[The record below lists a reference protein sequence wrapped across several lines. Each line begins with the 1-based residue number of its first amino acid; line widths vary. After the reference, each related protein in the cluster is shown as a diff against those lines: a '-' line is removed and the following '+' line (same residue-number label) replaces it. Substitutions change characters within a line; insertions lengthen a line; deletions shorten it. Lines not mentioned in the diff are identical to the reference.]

1 MVKYIFLFVLVGG
14 NYIFAQRPF
23 TGDKIFS
30 DKYPLEQINTVSFS
44 SLTVSNT
51 ITDDVI
57 VTLRDGGR
65 HYISHVYI
73 RAKESYTFKNLPV
86 GHFVYQ
92 YYNLKMYYESPQR
105 IPIYLNNEEF
115 LRFYYSAG
123 AKKIIGF
130 EISQQEFFKE

>member
-1 MVKYIFLFVLVGG
+1 MKKYLILFLLFGSNYVL
-14 NYIFAQRPF
+14 AQRPT
-23 TGDKIFS
+23 TGEKIFN
-30 DKYPLEQINTVSFS
+30 DRYPAEKINLVSFS

-51 ITDDVI
+51 INDDVI

-73 RAKESYTFKNLPV
+73 RANEHYTFENLPV

-92 YYNLKMYYESPQR
+92 YHNLKMYYESPKR
-105 IPIYLNNEEF
+105 IPIYLNTEEF

-130 EISQQEFFKE
+130 EISEEEFFKE

>member
-1 MVKYIFLFVLVGG
+1 MKKYLFLFILLVC
-14 NYIFAQRPF
+14 NIVFAQRPA
-23 TGDKIFS
+23 TGEKIFS
-30 DKYPLEQINTVSFS
+30 HKYPSEQINRVSFS

-51 ITDDVI
+51 INDDII

-73 RAKESYTFKNLPV
+73 RANESYTFENLPV

-92 YYNLKMYYESPQR
+92 YHNLKMYYESPER
-105 IPIYLNNEEF
+105 IPIYLNNKEF
-115 LRFYYSAG
+115 LTFYYSAA

-130 EISQQEFFKE
+130 EITEEEFFK

>member
-1 MVKYIFLFVLVGG
+1 MKKYIFLFILFVS
-14 NYIFAQRPF
+14 NYVFAQRPV
-23 TGDKIFS
+23 TGEKIFS
-30 DKYPLEQINTVSFS
+30 HKYPSEQVNKISFS

-51 ITDDVI
+51 INDDII

-73 RAKESYTFKNLPV
+73 RANECYTFENLPV

-92 YYNLKMYYESPQR
+92 YHNLKIYYESPER
-105 IPIYLNNEEF
+105 IPIYLNNKEF
-115 LRFYYSAG
+115 LNFYYSAA

-130 EISQQEFFKE
+130 EITEEEFFK

>member
-1 MVKYIFLFVLVGG
+1 MKKYLILFLFITC
-14 NYIFAQRPF
+14 NYVFAQRPT
-23 TGDKIFS
+23 TGEKIFNN
-30 DKYPLEQINTVSFS
+30 KYPAEQINTVSFS

-51 ITDDVI
+51 IKDDVI

-73 RAKESYTFKNLPV
+73 RAHEHYTFENLPV

-92 YYNLKMYYESPQR
+92 YHNLKTYYESPKR
-105 IPIYLNNEEF
+105 IPIYLNTEEF
-115 LRFYYSAG
+115 LHFYYSAG

-130 EISQQEFFKE
+130 EISQEEFFKE